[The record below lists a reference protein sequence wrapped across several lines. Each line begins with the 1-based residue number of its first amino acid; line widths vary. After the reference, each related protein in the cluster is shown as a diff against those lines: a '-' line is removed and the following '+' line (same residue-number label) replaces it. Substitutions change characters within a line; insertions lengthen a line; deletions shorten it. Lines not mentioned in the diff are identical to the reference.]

1 MKKIT
6 VALCVDDRGG
16 MAFNNRRQSR
26 DRVLIKDLMDNTSE
40 NIYIEEYSEAL
51 FSEYKDRTVTSPS
64 PLEVCPDG
72 GTCFIERESPEPY
85 IDIAET
91 VILYRWNKKYP
102 FDLSLNMS
110 ALESFKLIEQYEFEG
125 NSHEKITKEVYKK

>member
-6 VALCVDDRGG
+6 VVLCIDDRGG

-26 DRVLIKDLMDNTSE
+26 DRLVIRNLVDSTTGY
-40 NIYIEEYSEAL
+40 IYIEEYSEPL
-51 FSEYKDRTVTSPS
+51 FTEYKNRTVTSPS

-72 GTCFIERESPEPY
+72 GTCFIERESPKPY
-85 IDIAET
+85 LDIAET

-102 FDLSLNMS
+102 FDLLFDMSSLK
-110 ALESFKLIEQYEFEG
+110 SFKLIEQYEFEG
-125 NSHEKITKEVYKK
+125 SSHEIITKEVYKK